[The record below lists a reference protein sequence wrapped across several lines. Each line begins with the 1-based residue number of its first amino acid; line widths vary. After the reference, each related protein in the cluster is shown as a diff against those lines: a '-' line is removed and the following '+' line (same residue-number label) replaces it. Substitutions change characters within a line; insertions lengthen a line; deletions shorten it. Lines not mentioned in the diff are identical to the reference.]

1 MRPCTYRAAILMAGL
16 CAAALSL
23 SMPAPVLAEA
33 QAQAQAAVA
42 EGLGGADPFIPPA
55 ASRRGTVVVR
65 EQTLPYVAEASET
78 LLRDPQGRARATLSS
93 VSYVVEADAP
103 RPVTFLFN
111 GGPGGATIALREGLA
126 PRVTAGA
133 GPRGAFRFVDNPD
146 SLIDAT
152 DLVFADAPG
161 VGYGRF
167 FGEDASAAYWGVDE
181 DAAAITDF
189 ILAWLRARGR
199 EGAPVFLVGESYA
212 GVRVGLVAE
221 RLAAI
226 PAAPRL
232 AGVVLVSPSTVA
244 GRGEA
249 PGVRTMDAAVLA
261 LPTLAATAR
270 HHGRGAYAAMAVED
284 LADQAW
290 AFAGG
295 PYAQALAQGDALPE
309 ARRRETARALSAYTG
324 LSERLILDNDLK
336 VPAALFVRELLA
348 DQGLRIG
355 GSDGRAKAS
364 RAVTER
370 RSPPYD
376 DPSTS
381 PYTLTYDQTGAV
393 EALFREEIGYRPV
406 NGYVR
411 LSIDANR
418 AWNWNR
424 AAGVE
429 MMPALF
435 GELMRRDTRLHV
447 TLMTGY
453 YDLTIPY
460 ARPVQDYL
468 AADLPSDRF
477 DHRVLV
483 AGHAVFSDPDAR
495 AAATDHL
502 RRFYAK
508 AMRAW

>member
-1 MRPCTYRAAILMAGL
+1 MRLCKHRAAVLMAGL
-16 CAAALSL
+16 CMAALSL
-23 SMPAPVLAEA
+23 AAPV
-33 QAQAQAAVA
+33 QAQAQGQTSANSEPQAV
-42 EGLGGADPFIPPA
+42 DPFVPA
-55 ASRRGTVVVR
+55 AASTRGTVTVR
-65 EQTLPYVAEASET
+65 GRILPYVVEASET
-78 LLRDPQGRARATLSS
+78 LLRDPQGRARATLSG
-93 VSYVVEADAP
+93 VSYVGEAVGP

-126 PRVTAGA
+126 PRITAGA
-133 GPRGAFRFVDNPD
+133 DPRGAYRIVDNPD
-146 SLIDAT
+146 SLIDTT
-152 DLVFADAPG
+152 DLVFVDAPG
-161 VGYGRF
+161 TGYGRF
-167 FGEDASAAYWGVDE
+167 FGDDASSAYWGVDE

-189 ILAWLRARGR
+189 ILAWLSAHGR

-221 RLAAI
+221 RLAAMD
-226 PAAPRL
+226 AAPRL
-232 AGVVLVSPSTVA
+232 AGVALVSPSTMA

-249 PGVRTMDAAVLA
+249 PGGKTYDAAVLA

-270 HHGRGAYAAMAVED
+270 HHGQGAYVAMSVQQ

-290 AFAGG
+290 TFASG
-295 PYAQALAQGDALPE
+295 PYADALAEGDALAE
-309 ARRRETARALSAYTG
+309 APRREMARALSAYTG
-324 LSERLILDNDLK
+324 LDEALILDNGLK
-336 VPAALFVRELLA
+336 IPAALFMRKLLA
-348 DQGLRIG
+348 EQGIRIG
-355 GSDGRAKAS
+355 GSDSRARAS

-424 AAGVE
+424 SGGPV
-429 MMPALF
+429 MIPALF
-435 GELMRRDTRLHV
+435 SELMRRDDRLHV
-447 TLMTGY
+447 TLMAGY

-477 DHRVLV
+477 DHRVFV

-495 AAATDHL
+495 AEATDHL
-502 RRFYAK
+502 RRFYTK
-508 AMRAW
+508 AMSAW